1 MLDITQQEDLALL
14 LGVDGIITEDDSSD
28 FDSEFKEEDR

>member
-14 LGVDGIITEDDSSD
+14 LKVDGIITEDDSSD